1 MEPATPLDT
10 LCRIII
16 RAREN
21 EAQVATNYDADEDP
35 DNVDGDDEDEAYSVL
50 DDDINTSVEE
60 ELMGIIEDLADDQ
73 QAELM
78 AFVLVGRGDYDPN
91 DWDEALEAAAEESD
105 IPEALMETPMLASM
119 LESGMAS
126 FDLDCDGV
134 GQIS

>member
-1 MEPATPLDT
+1 MDPATPIDT

-21 EAQVATNYDADEDP
+21 EAQVASNYDADEVAE
-35 DNVDGDDEDEAYSVL
+35 NVDGDDDDEAYSVL

-60 ELMGIIEDLADDQ
+60 ELMGILEDLAEDQ
-73 QAELM
+73 QAEVF
-78 AFVLVGRGDYDPN
+78 AFVLIGRGDFDAT
-91 DWDEALEAAAEESD
+91 DWDEAIEAAADESD
-105 IPEALMETPMLASM
+105 IVEALMETPMLASM

-134 GQIS
+134 GTIS